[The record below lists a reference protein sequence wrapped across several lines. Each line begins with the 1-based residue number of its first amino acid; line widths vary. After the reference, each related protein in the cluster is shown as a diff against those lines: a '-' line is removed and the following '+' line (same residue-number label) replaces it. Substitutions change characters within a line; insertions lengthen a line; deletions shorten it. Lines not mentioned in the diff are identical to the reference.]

1 MDVTGLGA
9 IHQMVGCFLSRKL
22 GGTCLLTN
30 LKVRMTILRYAPL
43 LLLVALA
50 ACGNAET
57 PAPTSAPTV
66 EITEAPTVEAS
77 APTAVASE
85 AGGDPVAGQA
95 IFQTQYVL
103 PDGSMWACISCHS
116 VSDNEMVL
124 IGSPLYNIGS
134 RAETRVEGESVVEY
148 LHNAIVNPDAFI
160 VPVPTGSPL
169 QQWSLPMPSGFG
181 EVLSEQDLD
190 NLIAYLLTLHD

>member
-1 MDVTGLGA
+1 
-9 IHQMVGCFLSRKL
+9 
-22 GGTCLLTN
+22 
-30 LKVRMTILRYAPL
+30 MTILRYAPL

-103 PDGSMWACISCHS
+103 PDGSMWSCISCHS

-124 IGSPLYNIGS
+124 IGSPLYNIGA
-134 RAETRVEGESVVEY
+134 R
-148 LHNAIVNPDAFI
+148 
-160 VPVPTGSPL
+160 
-169 QQWSLPMPSGFG
+169 
-181 EVLSEQDLD
+181 
-190 NLIAYLLTLHD
+190 